1 MSWKNP
7 AESINSLNPTNITNI
22 FIPHGEIVPKA
33 NFATL
38 KITLNVSKIFD
49 ETRKLCHTSKVI
61 EEFVKK
67 RTADKLSTPNKKVL
81 HVIKENIKN
90 LCRDDKEAL
99 AQIKSS
105 FGLNDMELSN
115 RREKRQLVVAA
126 TAIITSLV
134 TYFST
139 KELISMSTD
148 DEDSELYDTTNH
160 IIAAVQNHET
170 RLIRLEDKQK
180 QLDVHLE
187 KLAKALVLGIKNQDI
202 L

>member
-1 MSWKNP
+1 MILMSWKNP
-7 AESINSLNPTNITNI
+7 AESINSLNPTNITNS

-115 RREKRQLVVAA
+115 RRKKDNWWWLPLQL
-126 TAIITSLV
+126 L
-134 TYFST
+134 
-139 KELISMSTD
+139 
-148 DEDSELYDTTNH
+148 
-160 IIAAVQNHET
+160 
-170 RLIRLEDKQK
+170 RL
-180 QLDVHLE
+180 
-187 KLAKALVLGIKNQDI
+187 
-202 L
+202 